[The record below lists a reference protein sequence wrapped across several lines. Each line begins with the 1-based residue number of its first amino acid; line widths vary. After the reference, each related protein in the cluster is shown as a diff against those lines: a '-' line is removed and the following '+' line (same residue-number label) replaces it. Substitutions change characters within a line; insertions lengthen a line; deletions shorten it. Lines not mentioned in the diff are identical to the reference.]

1 MIKVEE
7 ALEIILNNV
16 CSLECEGVSILESLD
31 RVLAE
36 DVSSNED
43 IPPFDNSAMDGYAI
57 IAFDTEGTSTLKP
70 VILEVIEDLRAG
82 YVASAEVKTGKAI
95 RIMTGAPMPKGTD
108 AVVMVEDTKAEG
120 SKVNIFK
127 EVSPGTNVRKAGED
141 VKKGDVVIR
150 KGTVIRPAEV
160 SMFAALG
167 RAKVT
172 VVRQPRVAILA
183 TGDELVNIGE
193 KLSPGKI
200 RNSNTYSLYA
210 QVLKLNCVP
219 IVLGIAKDVPEDV
232 RKKMQDG
239 LASADVLIVSGG
251 VSVGDYDLV
260 KDALEELG
268 MDMKFW
274 KVAMKPGKP
283 LIFGAIDKKPV
294 FGVPGNPVSSMISFE
309 QFVRPALLK
318 MSGRTRLKKPIVRAI
333 LDQEIHNEPGR
344 KHFVRAWVELVDG
357 KYHATDTGPQGS
369 GILRSMTLANGLI
382 IVPEDATL
390 IEAGTEVDVQ
400 LLEQPEV
407 D

>member
-7 ALEIILNNV
+7 ALEIILDNV
-16 CSLECEGVSILESLD
+16 CSLECESVSVLESLD

-57 IAFDTEGTSTLKP
+57 IASDTEGASTSKP
-70 VILEVIEDLRAG
+70 VILEVMEDLRAG

-95 RIMTGAPMPKGTD
+95 RIMTGAPMPKGAD
-108 AVVMVEDTKAEG
+108 SVVMVEDTKAEG

-127 EVSPGTNVRKAGED
+127 ELSPGTNVRKAGED

-150 KGTVIRPAEV
+150 HGTVIRPAEV
-160 SMFAALG
+160 GMFAALG
-167 RAKVT
+167 RDKVT

-183 TGDELVNIGE
+183 TGDELVDIGE
-193 KLSPGKI
+193 ELSPGKI

-210 QVLKLNCVP
+210 QVLKLHCVP
-219 IVLGIAKDVPEDV
+219 IVLGIAKDIPEDV

-239 LASADVLIVSGG
+239 LASADVLLVSGG

-260 KDALEELG
+260 KDILAEIG

-283 LIFGAIDKKPV
+283 LVFGIIDKKPV

-309 QFVRPALLK
+309 QFVRPSLLK
-318 MSGRTRLKKPIVRAI
+318 MSGRTRLNKPIVRAI
-333 LDQEIHNEPGR
+333 LDQEIRKKPER
-344 KHFVRAWVELVDG
+344 KHFVRAWVKLVDG

-400 LLEQPEV
+400 LLDQPEAE
-407 D
+407 